1 MNTLKMNKQKLL
13 IITLSII
20 IVGLLFY
27 FLVVPLIYNS
37 GYNSGYSDGQILI
50 INEINNNGRIPV
62 YVSSDNSTQI
72 NWFTLDQI
80 CLGEG

>member
-1 MNTLKMNKQKLL
+1 MNKQKLL

-50 INEINNNGRIPV
+50 INEINNNGRIPI
-62 YVSSDNSTQI
+62 YVNSNNLTQL
-72 NWFTLDQI
+72 NWFTINQI
-80 CLGEG
+80 CGGGE